1 MYLNLQNNGV
11 PYTKQGDSR
20 QLKIHTCFPQ
30 CRTNA
35 DCYLGFNIDDREKCL
50 VGDNVS
56 ATQEEGIMC
65 ISDENVCETYVA
77 ENEMCMND
85 GNTLC
90 ISWSNIWIAII
101 ILNSIQLLFEA
112 SMAYSLEISLQ
123 PTSLDRLEEDIEDGE
138 DQSNSDKPN
147 EL

>member
-1 MYLNLQNNGV
+1 
-11 PYTKQGDSR
+11 
-20 QLKIHTCFPQ
+20 
-30 CRTNA
+30 
-35 DCYLGFNIDDREKCL
+35 
-50 VGDNVS
+50 
-56 ATQEEGIMC
+56 MC